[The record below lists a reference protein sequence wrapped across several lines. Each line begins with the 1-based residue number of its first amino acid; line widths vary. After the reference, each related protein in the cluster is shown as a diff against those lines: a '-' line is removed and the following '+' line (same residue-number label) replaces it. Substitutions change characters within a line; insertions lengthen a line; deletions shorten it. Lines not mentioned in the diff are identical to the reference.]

1 MSKDFLLEQVDLDTW
16 QITFYEDGEEVAKS
30 LFGSQEE
37 ATIAGQAFLND
48 YDNFLPWD
56 E

>member
-1 MSKDFLLEQVDLDTW
+1 MSKDFLLELIDHDTW
-16 QITFYEDGEEVAKS
+16 QVTFYENGEEISKS
-30 LFGSQEE
+30 LFASQEE

-48 YDNFLPWD
+48 YDNFLPCD